1 MTLYAGSFGDIWMEA
16 WTPPARLNPWQWVE
30 ANIEFTTRVSPI
42 KGPVRTDMV
51 PYIRFPLEAFA
62 EPAVRRITMC
72 WAAQTTKTTTAAL
85 MICYAIANDP
95 GNALFVRPS
104 LTAAKSFSEGKLV
117 QLINHNPALKR
128 HKTEDRYDF
137 QKTQLQLDVMTIFV
151 RGANPNQLSAESCK
165 LIILDETDKFPL
177 YTESNSEAD
186 LVSLAFERLKFFR
199 NSKGIMSSTPTVPA
213 GIIFR
218 NFEEGSKSLYC
229 VECIHC
235 RKRFPIEWEN
245 VKWPKECDSHREVQ
259 AQTFV
264 ECPHCHGAMKERDK
278 FALTLS
284 GVWIPQNPDE
294 TEHVSLRLPEMY
306 SPVTKWGDMAVR
318 FLKANDQ
325 AKVGFLGPL
334 HNFINSGLALPWNP
348 DENKSRRI
356 EEVACLRD
364 TRAAGQLPDSGVL
377 GVTFAA
383 DTQDLGFW
391 FEFRAFGRDLESWL
405 LVEGYMQNAQDL
417 MRLFQTANFGGIR
430 PCFGLWDSG
439 GHRTAEVYDIC
450 RILKKCQAS
459 KGMQRMNRPWRL
471 EKQDQYPD
479 GKPIPGGLTLALI
492 NTTYFK
498 DMIAGKIALGP
509 NARGGFHLHRET
521 SQAYLE
527 HITAEHRDSRGLWR
541 CPEHKRND
549 LWDCAVLSHAAA
561 DMIGMRWWKQPGE
574 QDTPKTTKAPRE
586 DTRENGWLG
595 GGTNGWLTR

>member
-1 MTLYAGSFGDIWMEA
+1 MRMSIACYDDLWSES
-16 WTPPARLNPWQWVE
+16 WTPPADLNPWQWVE
-30 ANIEFTTRVSPI
+30 SNIEFTTRVSPI

-51 PYIRFPLEAFA
+51 PYIRYPLEAFA
-62 EPAVRRITMC
+62 DPAVRRITLN

-104 LTAAKSFSEGKLV
+104 LTAAKAFSEGKLV

-128 HKTEDRYDF
+128 HKTDDRYDF
-137 QKTQLQLDVMTIFV
+137 QKTQLQLDVMTIFI

-165 LIILDETDKFPL
+165 IIVLDETDKFPV
-177 YTESNSEAD
+177 YSEANSEAD

-199 NSKGIMSSTPTVPA
+199 NSKGVMSSTPTLPS
-213 GIIFR
+213 GIICR
-218 NFEEGSKSLYC
+218 NYDEGTRSLFQVPC
-229 VECIHC
+229 PRCGVM
-235 RKRFPIEWEN
+235 FAIEWEN
-245 VKWPKECDSHREVQ
+245 VKWPKECDSHVEIR
-259 AQTFV
+259 AQTYV
-264 ECPHCHGAMKERDK
+264 ECPSCKGEIRERDK
-278 FALTLS
+278 FQMCLS
-284 GVWIPQNPDE
+284 GLWVPQNPTE

-348 DENKSRRI
+348 DENKSRKI
-356 EEVACLRD
+356 EEVTLLRD
-364 TRAAGQLPDSGVL
+364 SRPAGRMPESGALGITFSADS
-377 GVTFAA
+377 
-383 DTQDLGFW
+383 QDLGFW
-391 FEFRAFGRDLESWL
+391 YEIRAFGRDLESWL
-405 LVEGYMQNAQDL
+405 LIEGYMQNAADL
-417 MRLFQTANFGGIR
+417 IRLFETASFGGMK

-439 GHRTAEVYDIC
+439 GHRTSEVYDIC
-450 RILKKCQAS
+450 RAFKKCRAS
-459 KGMQRMNRPWRL
+459 KGMQKMNRPWRL

-479 GKPIPGGLTLALI
+479 GKAIAGGLTLALI

-509 NARGGFHLHRET
+509 AARGGFHLHGET

-527 HITAEHRDSRGLWR
+527 HITAEYRDSRGLWR

-549 LWDCAVLSHAAA
+549 LWDCTVLTHAAA
-561 DMIGMRWWKQPGE
+561 DMIGLRWWKDPNEGS
-574 QDTPKTTKAPRE
+574 TPRVAQAPRE
-586 DTRENGWLG
+586 DDHENKWLG
-595 GGTNGWLTR
+595 GTGGWLKR